1 MVLFKQQL
9 RGDRGNLIGWAV
21 GLAALTWFMVM
32 MYDSLAA
39 SGTLHDL
46 MEALQAMPA
55 AMQAW
60 LAGGMPI
67 VTFSGF
73 VAGTLYGGMLPV
85 MLAIYV
91 GLYIPGIVT
100 RDVDQ
105 HNMEFLLSLPVRRV
119 SVIVTRWLAFI
130 AGLAGLLFIQWLTMV
145 AVSGGRGDALR
156 YLIADLN
163 LFLLFATVGGL
174 LMFVT
179 VFIDDQSR
187 GLGVS
192 MALALGLY
200 FVYLLTE
207 QATGILRTLRK
218 ALPFAHFISGDII
231 SFGKVP
237 WGDGIGLAVA
247 ALVLLL
253 LTIVAFDRKQIAA

>member
-9 RGDRGNLIGWAV
+9 RGDRGNLIGWAI
-21 GLAALTWFMVM
+21 GLVALTWFMVG
-32 MYDSLAA
+32 MYDTLSAT
-39 SGTLHDL
+39 GTLHDL

-60 LAGGMPI
+60 LAGGAPI

-85 MLAIYV
+85 LLAIYV
-91 GLYIPGIVT
+91 GLYAPGIVT

-105 HNMEFLLSLPVRRV
+105 RNMEFLLSLPVRRV
-119 SVIVTRWLAFI
+119 SVIVCRWAAFAI
-130 AGLAGLLFIQWLTMV
+130 GLAGLLFVQWLTMI
-145 AVSGGRGDALR
+145 AVSGERGDAAA
-156 YLIADLN
+156 YLVADLN
-163 LFLLFATVGGL
+163 LFLLFAVVGGL

-179 VFIDDQSR
+179 VFIDDQAR

-192 MALALGLY
+192 MATALGLY

-207 QATGILRTLRK
+207 QATGALKTLRNG
-218 ALPFAHFISGDII
+218 LPFAHFNPGDII
-231 SFGKVP
+231 SFGKLP
-237 WGDGIGLAVA
+237 WGDLVGLGVA
-247 ALVLLL
+247 ALVFLAA
-253 LTIVAFDRKQIAA
+253 TVVAFERKQIAA

>member
-9 RGDRGNLIGWAV
+9 RSDRGNLIGWAI
-21 GLAALTWFMVM
+21 GLAALTWFMVI
-32 MYDSLAA
+32 MYDSLTA

-60 LAGGMPI
+60 LAGGTPI

-73 VAGTLYGGMLPV
+73 VAGTLYGATLPV
-85 MLAIYV
+85 LLAIYV
-91 GLYIPGIVT
+91 GLYAPSIVT

-105 HNMEFLLSLPVRRV
+105 HNMEFLLSLPVRRA
-119 SVIVTRWLAFI
+119 SVIVSRWLAFV
-130 AGLAGLLFIQWLTMV
+130 AGLAGLLSVQWLTMV
-145 AVSGGRGDALR
+145 AVSGGRGDAVR

-179 VFIDDQSR
+179 VFVDDQSR
-187 GLGVS
+187 GLGAS
-192 MALALGLY
+192 MAIALGLY
-200 FVYLLTE
+200 FVYLVTE
-207 QATGILRTLRK
+207 QAKGTLLTLRG
-218 ALPFAHFISGDII
+218 ALPFAHFVSGDII
-231 SFGKVP
+231 SFGKMP
-237 WGDGIGLAVA
+237 WGDLVGLAVA
-247 ALVLLL
+247 ALVLLAA
-253 LTIVAFDRKQIAA
+253 TVVAFERKQIAV